1 MPEGKEKNHPIQNI
15 RGVGPKI
22 ADTLSNLG
30 IYQVEDAVFHLPYKY
45 EDRTN
50 LTPIGDAPYET
61 PLLVEGEIV
70 KSTVVFRGK
79 RMLITEIF
87 DGTGRLTM
95 RMFHF
100 ALAQHKNLKEGHR
113 IRCFGT
119 IRHGPKGKEMIH
131 PQYQVFS
138 QDEEIE
144 IEDHLT
150 PIYPSTSN
158 LQQGRLRKLI
168 QGSIVYCQKNNLLKE
183 NWENENEDEDGFKDL
198 LSALIFIHNPPTET
212 SMEILSAG
220 KHPAQRKLIKEEL
233 VAHILCSG
241 MLKRETELR
250 KSPLMQSTSKQE
262 NSLLASLGFELTNAQ
277 TRVWDEI
284 KQDFEKE
291 TPMRRLLQG
300 DVGSGKTVIAA
311 LATLQA
317 SHNGLQTAF
326 MCPTEILAEQHYENM
341 TKWFTGLGIK
351 VDLLLGSTKAKDRK
365 RILSDLQNGKTQV
378 LLGTHAL
385 FQKDVIFNSVGL
397 TIIDEQHRF
406 GVHQRFTL
414 LEKGGDKEKSPHQL
428 IMTATPIPR
437 TLSMTV
443 YGALDTSI
451 IDELPP
457 GRRPVETTSRPN
469 SMRSKV
475 IKRIEEVC
483 LEGQRVYWVCTLIE
497 DSDELEAQAAED
509 LFKEISKEV
518 PKVKTGLVHGR
529 LKKEEKDKVINRFRK
544 GDIQLLVCTTVIEV
558 GVDVPEATL
567 MIIENP
573 ERLGLAQLHQLRGRV
588 GRKADLDSHCLLL
601 FKEPLSDLAKE
612 RISTMETTN
621 DGFVIAEKDLELRG
635 GGDIHGLRQSGLM
648 NLKIANPIRDSDL
661 LESAQQEALLI
672 AKTNEV
678 QAKSLISRW
687 VGARLDYSDS

>member
-1 MPEGKEKNHPIQNI
+1 MPEGNNKKHPIQNI

-22 ADTLSNLG
+22 AESLSNLG
-30 IYQVEDAVFHLPYKY
+30 IYQVEDAVFHLPYRY

-50 LTPIGDAPYET
+50 LTPIGDAPFET
-61 PLLVEGEIV
+61 PLLIEGEIV
-70 KSTVVFRGK
+70 KSTVVFRGR
-79 RMLITEIF
+79 RMLITEIY

-100 ALAQHKNLKEGHR
+100 AFAQHKNLKEGCK

-138 QDEEIE
+138 EGDEIE

-158 LQQGRLRKLI
+158 LQQGRIRKMI
-168 QGSIVYCQKNNLLKE
+168 QESILYCQKNSLLKE
-183 NWENENEDEDGFKDL
+183 NWETEDEGSFKDL
-198 LSALIFIHNPPTET
+198 LSALTFIHNPPAET
-212 SMEILSAG
+212 SLELLSLG
-220 KHPAQRKLIKEEL
+220 QHPAQRKLIKEEL

-250 KSPLMQSTSKQE
+250 KSPLMQLSSTHE
-262 NSLLASLGFELTNAQ
+262 DIFIDSLGFVLTNAQ
-277 TRVWDEI
+277 TRVWNEI
-284 KQDFEKE
+284 KQDFNKE

-317 SHNGLQTAF
+317 SHNDLQTAF
-326 MCPTEILAEQHYENM
+326 MCPTEILAEQHYENL
-341 TKWFTGLGIK
+341 TKWFVVLGIK

-365 RILSDLQNGKTQV
+365 RILSDLQTGKTQV

-385 FQKDVIFNSVGL
+385 FQKDVVFKSVGL

-469 SMRSKV
+469 SMRNKV

-497 DSDELEAQAAED
+497 DSDELEAQAAEE
-509 LFKEISKEV
+509 LFKEISNEI

-529 LKKEEKDKVINRFRK
+529 LKKEEKDRVINRFRQ

-588 GRKADLDSHCLLL
+588 GRKADTDSHCLLL
-601 FKEPLSDLAKE
+601 FREPLADLAKE
-612 RISTMETTN
+612 RISTMESTN

-672 AKTNEV
+672 AKTNEL
-678 QAKSLISRW
+678 QARSLIHRW
-687 VGARLDYSDS
+687 IGARLDYSDS

>member
-30 IYQVEDAVFHLPYKY
+30 IYRVEDAVFHLPYKY

-61 PLLVEGEIV
+61 PLLIEGEIV
-70 KSTVVFRGK
+70 KSTVVFRGR

-100 ALAQHKNLKEGHR
+100 AFAQHKNLKEGHR

-138 QDEEIE
+138 KDEEVE

-183 NWENENEDEDGFKDL
+183 NWETEDEGGFKDL
-198 LSALIFIHNPPTET
+198 LSALTFIHNPPTET
-212 SMEILSAG
+212 SLELLSSG
-220 KHPAQRKLIKEEL
+220 QHPAQRKLIKEEL

-250 KSPLMQSTSKQE
+250 KSPLMKSASRQE
-262 NSLLASLGFELTNAQ
+262 NLLLGSLGFELTNAQ

-317 SHNGLQTAF
+317 SHNSLQTAF

-341 TKWFTGLGIK
+341 TEWFTGLGIK

-385 FQKDVIFNSVGL
+385 FQKDVIFKSVGL

-483 LEGQRVYWVCTLIE
+483 LDGQRVYWVCTLIE
-497 DSDELEAQAAED
+497 DSDELEAQAAEE
-509 LFKEISKEV
+509 LFKEISSEV

-588 GRKADLDSHCLLL
+588 GRKADTDSHCLLL
-601 FKEPLSDLAKE
+601 FREPLSELAKE
-612 RISTMETTN
+612 RISTMENTN

-672 AKTNEV
+672 AKTNEL
-678 QAKSLISRW
+678 QARSLIKRW
-687 VGARLDYSDS
+687 IGARLDYSDS

>member
-61 PLLVEGEIV
+61 PLLIEGEIV
-70 KSTVVFRGK
+70 KSTVVFRGR

-100 ALAQHKNLKEGHR
+100 AFAQHKNLKEGHR

-138 QDEEIE
+138 KDEEVE

-168 QGSIVYCQKNNLLKE
+168 QGSIIYCQKNNLLKE
-183 NWENENEDEDGFKDL
+183 NWETEDEGSFKDL
-198 LSALIFIHNPPTET
+198 LSALTFIHNPPTET
-212 SMEILSAG
+212 SLELLSSG
-220 KHPAQRKLIKEEL
+220 QHPAQRKLIKEEL

-250 KSPLMQSTSKQE
+250 KSPLMQSASRQE
-262 NSLLASLGFELTNAQ
+262 NLLLGSLGFELTNAQ

-317 SHNGLQTAF
+317 SDNSLQTAF

-341 TKWFTGLGIK
+341 TQWFTDLGIK

-365 RILSDLQNGKTQV
+365 RILSDLQSGKTQV

-385 FQKDVIFNSVGL
+385 FQKDVIFKSVGL

-483 LEGQRVYWVCTLIE
+483 LDGQRVYWVCTLIE
-497 DSDELEAQAAED
+497 DSDELEAQAAEE

-588 GRKADLDSHCLLL
+588 GRKADTDSHCLLL
-601 FKEPLSDLAKE
+601 FREPLSELAKE
-612 RISTMETTN
+612 RISTMENTN

-672 AKTNEV
+672 AKTNEL
-678 QAKSLISRW
+678 QARSLINRW
-687 VGARLDYSDS
+687 IGARLDYSDS

>member
-1 MPEGKEKNHPIQNI
+1 MPEGREKNHPIQNI

-183 NWENENEDEDGFKDL
+183 NWENEDEDGFKDL

-212 SMEILSAG
+212 SLEILSAG

-262 NSLLASLGFELTNAQ
+262 DSLLGSLGFELTNAQ

-341 TKWFTGLGIK
+341 TKWVTGLGIK

-365 RILSDLQNGKTQV
+365 RILSDLQSGKTQV

-385 FQKDVIFNSVGL
+385 FQKDVFFNSVGL

-588 GRKADLDSHCLLL
+588 GRKADSDSHCLLL

>member
-70 KSTVVFRGK
+70 KSTVVFRGR

-100 ALAQHKNLKEGHR
+100 AFAQHKNLKEGHR

-138 QDEEIE
+138 KDEEVE

-168 QGSIVYCQKNNLLKE
+168 QGSIIYCQKNNLLKE
-183 NWENENEDEDGFKDL
+183 NWETEDEGGFKDL
-198 LSALIFIHNPPTET
+198 LSALTFIHNPPTET
-212 SMEILSAG
+212 SLELLSSG
-220 KHPAQRKLIKEEL
+220 QHPAQRKLIKEEL

-250 KSPLMQSTSKQE
+250 KSPLMQSASRQE
-262 NSLLASLGFELTNAQ
+262 NLLLGSLGFELTNAQ

-317 SHNGLQTAF
+317 SHNSLQTAF

-341 TKWFTGLGIK
+341 TQWFTDLGIK

-385 FQKDVIFNSVGL
+385 FQKDVIFKSVGL

-483 LEGQRVYWVCTLIE
+483 LDGQRVYWVCTLIE
-497 DSDELEAQAAED
+497 DSDELEAQAAEE

-588 GRKADLDSHCLLL
+588 GRKADTDSHCLLL
-601 FKEPLSDLAKE
+601 FREPLSELAKE
-612 RISTMETTN
+612 RISTMENTN

-672 AKTNEV
+672 AKTNEL
-678 QAKSLISRW
+678 QARSLINRW
-687 VGARLDYSDS
+687 IGARLDYSDS

>member
-1 MPEGKEKNHPIQNI
+1 MEE
-15 RGVGPKI
+15 
-22 ADTLSNLG
+22 LSSG
-30 IYQVEDAVFHLPYKY
+30 Q
-45 EDRTN
+45 
-50 LTPIGDAPYET
+50 
-61 PLLVEGEIV
+61 
-70 KSTVVFRGK
+70 
-79 RMLITEIF
+79 
-87 DGTGRLTM
+87 
-95 RMFHF
+95 
-100 ALAQHKNLKEGHR
+100 
-113 IRCFGT
+113 
-119 IRHGPKGKEMIH
+119 
-131 PQYQVFS
+131 
-138 QDEEIE
+138 
-144 IEDHLT
+144 
-150 PIYPSTSN
+150 
-158 LQQGRLRKLI
+158 
-168 QGSIVYCQKNNLLKE
+168 
-183 NWENENEDEDGFKDL
+183 
-198 LSALIFIHNPPTET
+198 
-212 SMEILSAG
+212 
-220 KHPAQRKLIKEEL
+220 HPAQRKLIKEEL

-250 KSPLMQSTSKQE
+250 KSPLMQSASKQE
-262 NSLLASLGFELTNAQ
+262 KLLLGSLGFELTNAQ
-277 TRVWDEI
+277 TRVWGEI
-284 KQDFEKE
+284 KKDFEKE

-317 SHNGLQTAF
+317 SHNSLQTAF

-341 TKWFTGLGIK
+341 TEWFTGLGIK

-365 RILSDLQNGKTQV
+365 RILSDLQSGKTQV

-497 DSDELEAQAAED
+497 DSDELEAQAAEE
-509 LFKEISKEV
+509 LFKEISSEV

-588 GRKADLDSHCLLL
+588 GRKTDTDSHCLLL
-601 FKEPLSDLAKE
+601 FREPLSELAKE
-612 RISTMETTN
+612 RISTMENTN

-672 AKTNEV
+672 AKTNELH
-678 QAKSLISRW
+678 ARSLINRW
-687 VGARLDYSDS
+687 IGARLDYSDS

>member
-70 KSTVVFRGK
+70 KSTVVFRGR

-100 ALAQHKNLKEGHR
+100 AFAQHKNLKEGHR

-138 QDEEIE
+138 KDEEVE

-168 QGSIVYCQKNNLLKE
+168 QGSIIYCQKNNLLKE
-183 NWENENEDEDGFKDL
+183 NWETEDEGGFKDL
-198 LSALIFIHNPPTET
+198 LSALTFIHNPPTET
-212 SMEILSAG
+212 SLELLSSG
-220 KHPAQRKLIKEEL
+220 QHPAQRKLIKEEL

-250 KSPLMQSTSKQE
+250 KSPLMQSASRQE
-262 NSLLASLGFELTNAQ
+262 NLLLGSLGFELTNAQ

-317 SHNGLQTAF
+317 SHNSLQTAF

-341 TKWFTGLGIK
+341 TEWFTDLGIK

-365 RILSDLQNGKTQV
+365 RILSDLQSGKTQV

-385 FQKDVIFNSVGL
+385 FQKDVIFKSVGL

-483 LEGQRVYWVCTLIE
+483 LDGKRVYWVCTLIE
-497 DSDELEAQAAED
+497 DSDELEAQAAEE

-588 GRKADLDSHCLLL
+588 GRKADTDSHCLLL
-601 FKEPLSDLAKE
+601 FREPLSELAKE
-612 RISTMETTN
+612 RISTMENTN

-672 AKTNEV
+672 AKTNEL
-678 QAKSLISRW
+678 QARSLINRW
-687 VGARLDYSDS
+687 IGARLDYSDS

>member
-1 MPEGKEKNHPIQNI
+1 MPEGDNKKHPIQNI

-22 ADTLSNLG
+22 AESLSNLG
-30 IYQVEDAVFHLPYKY
+30 IYQVEDAVFHLPYRY

-50 LTPIGDAPYET
+50 LTPIGDAPFET
-61 PLLVEGEIV
+61 PLLIEGEIV
-70 KSTVVFRGK
+70 KSTVVFRGR
-79 RMLITEIF
+79 RMLITEIY

-100 ALAQHKNLKEGHR
+100 AFAQHKNLKEGYK

-138 QDEEIE
+138 KDEEIE

-158 LQQGRLRKLI
+158 LQQGRIRKMI
-168 QGSIVYCQKNNLLKE
+168 QESILYCQKNDLLKE
-183 NWENENEDEDGFKDL
+183 YWEKDNGDNFEDL
-198 LSALIFIHNPPTET
+198 LSALTFIHNPPTET
-212 SMEILSAG
+212 NLELLSSCQ
-220 KHPAQRKLIKEEL
+220 HPAQRKLIKEEL

-250 KSPLMQSTSKQE
+250 KSPLMNSTSTQE
-262 NSLLASLGFELTNAQ
+262 DIFLDLLGFKLTNAQ
-277 TRVWDEI
+277 LRVWDEI
-284 KQDFEKE
+284 KQDFKKE
-291 TPMRRLLQG
+291 IPMRRLLQG

-317 SHNGLQTAF
+317 SQNKLQTAF

-341 TKWFTGLGIK
+341 TKWFLDLGIK

-365 RILSDLQNGKTQV
+365 RILSDLKSGKTQV

-385 FQKDVIFNSVGL
+385 FQKDVVFKSVGL
-397 TIIDEQHRF
+397 SIIDEQHRF

-414 LEKGGDKEKSPHQL
+414 LEKGGNKELSPHQL

-457 GRRPVETTSRPN
+457 GRRPVETSSRPN
-469 SMRSKV
+469 SMRNKV

-483 LEGQRVYWVCTLIE
+483 QDGQRVYWVCTLIE
-497 DSDELEAQAAED
+497 DSDELEAQAAEE
-509 LFKEISKEV
+509 LFKEISSEI
-518 PKVKTGLVHGR
+518 PNIKVGLVHGR
-529 LKKEEKDKVINRFRK
+529 LKKEEKDRVINKFRQGK
-544 GDIQLLVCTTVIEV
+544 VQLLVCTTVIEV

-588 GRKADLDSHCLLL
+588 GRKADTDSHCLLL
-601 FKEPLSDLAKE
+601 FKEPLAELAKE
-612 RISTMETTN
+612 RINTMENTN
-621 DGFVIAEKDLELRG
+621 DGFIIAEKDLELRG

-672 AKTNEV
+672 AKTNEQ
-678 QAKSLISRW
+678 QARSLISRW
-687 VGARLDYSDS
+687 IGTRLDYSDS

>member
-1 MPEGKEKNHPIQNI
+1 MPEGKEKKHPIQNI
-15 RGVGPKI
+15 KGVGPKI

-30 IYQVEDAVFHLPYKY
+30 IYQVQDAVFHLPYKY

-70 KSTVVFRGK
+70 KSTVVFRGR

-138 QDEEIE
+138 KDEKVE

-150 PIYPSTSN
+150 PIYPSTLN

-183 NWENENEDEDGFKDL
+183 NWETEEEGGFKDL
-198 LSALIFIHNPPTET
+198 LSALTFIHNPPTET
-212 SMEILSAG
+212 SLELLSSG
-220 KHPAQRKLIKEEL
+220 QHPAQRKLIKEEL

-250 KSPLMQSTSKQE
+250 KSPLMQSASKQE
-262 NSLLASLGFELTNAQ
+262 KLLLGSLGFELTNAQ
-277 TRVWDEI
+277 TRVWGEI
-284 KQDFEKE
+284 KKDFEKE

-317 SHNGLQTAF
+317 SHNSLQTAF

-341 TKWFTGLGIK
+341 TEWFSGLGIK

-365 RILSDLQNGKTQV
+365 RILSDLQSGKTQV

-385 FQKDVIFNSVGL
+385 FQKDVIFKSVGL

-428 IMTATPIPR
+428 FMTATPIPR

-483 LEGQRVYWVCTLIE
+483 LDGQRVYWVCTLIE
-497 DSDELEAQAAED
+497 DSDELEAQAAEE

-588 GRKADLDSHCLLL
+588 GRKADTDSHCLLL
-601 FKEPLSDLAKE
+601 FREPLSELAKE
-612 RISTMETTN
+612 RISTMENTN

-672 AKTNEV
+672 AKTNEL
-678 QAKSLISRW
+678 QARSLIKRW
-687 VGARLDYSDS
+687 IGARLDYSDS

>member
-1 MPEGKEKNHPIQNI
+1 MPEGNNKKHPIQNI

-22 ADTLSNLG
+22 AESLSNLG
-30 IYQVEDAVFHLPYKY
+30 IYQVEDAVFHLPYRY

-50 LTPIGDAPYET
+50 LTPIGDAPFET
-61 PLLVEGEIV
+61 PLLIEGEIV
-70 KSTVVFRGK
+70 KSTVVFRGR
-79 RMLITEIF
+79 RMLITEIY

-100 ALAQHKNLKEGHR
+100 AFAQHKNLKEGYK
-113 IRCFGT
+113 IRCFGS

-138 QDEEIE
+138 KGDEIE

-158 LQQGRLRKLI
+158 LQQGRIRKMI
-168 QGSIVYCQKNNLLKE
+168 QESILYCQKNDLLKE
-183 NWENENEDEDGFKDL
+183 YWEKDNGDNFEDL
-198 LSALIFIHNPPTET
+198 LSALTFIHNPPTET
-212 SMEILSAG
+212 NLELLSSCQ
-220 KHPAQRKLIKEEL
+220 HPAQRKLIKEEL

-250 KSPLMQSTSKQE
+250 KSPLMNSTSTQE
-262 NSLLASLGFELTNAQ
+262 DIFLDLLGFKLTNAQ
-277 TRVWDEI
+277 LRVWDEI
-284 KQDFEKE
+284 KQDFKKE
-291 TPMRRLLQG
+291 IPMRRLLQG

-317 SHNGLQTAF
+317 SQNKLQTAF

-341 TKWFTGLGIK
+341 TKWFLDLGIK

-365 RILSDLQNGKTQV
+365 RILSDLKSGKTQV

-385 FQKDVIFNSVGL
+385 FQKDVVFQSVGL
-397 TIIDEQHRF
+397 SIIDEQHRF

-414 LEKGGDKEKSPHQL
+414 LEKGGNKELSPHQL

-457 GRRPVETTSRPN
+457 GRRPVETSSRPN
-469 SMRSKV
+469 SMRNKV

-483 LEGQRVYWVCTLIE
+483 QDGQRVYWVCTLIE
-497 DSDELEAQAAED
+497 DSDELEAQAAEE
-509 LFKEISKEV
+509 LFKEISSEI
-518 PKVKTGLVHGR
+518 PNIKVGLVHGR
-529 LKKEEKDKVINRFRK
+529 LKKEEKDRVINKFRQGK
-544 GDIQLLVCTTVIEV
+544 VQLLVCTTVIEV

-588 GRKADLDSHCLLL
+588 GRKADTDSHCLLL
-601 FKEPLSDLAKE
+601 FKEPLAELAKE
-612 RISTMETTN
+612 RINTMENTN
-621 DGFVIAEKDLELRG
+621 DGFIIAEKDLELRG

-672 AKTNEV
+672 AKTNEQ
-678 QAKSLISRW
+678 QARSLISRW
-687 VGARLDYSDS
+687 IGTRLDYSDS

>member
-1 MPEGKEKNHPIQNI
+1 MPEGREKNHPIQNI

-183 NWENENEDEDGFKDL
+183 NWENEDEDGFKDL

-212 SMEILSAG
+212 SLEILSAG

-262 NSLLASLGFELTNAQ
+262 DSLLGSLGFELTNAQ

-317 SHNGLQTAF
+317 SHNSLQTAF

-341 TKWFTGLGIK
+341 TKWFTGLNIK

-365 RILSDLQNGKTQV
+365 RILSDLQSGKTQV

-385 FQKDVIFNSVGL
+385 FQKDVFFNSVGL

-588 GRKADLDSHCLLL
+588 GRKADSDSHCLLL

>member
-30 IYQVEDAVFHLPYKY
+30 IYRVEDAVFHLPYKY

-61 PLLVEGEIV
+61 PLLIEGEIV
-70 KSTVVFRGK
+70 KSTVVFRGR

-100 ALAQHKNLKEGHR
+100 AFAQHKNLKEGHR

-138 QDEEIE
+138 KDEEVE

-183 NWENENEDEDGFKDL
+183 NWETEDEGGFKDL
-198 LSALIFIHNPPTET
+198 LSALTFIHNPPTET
-212 SMEILSAG
+212 SLELLSSG
-220 KHPAQRKLIKEEL
+220 QHPAQRKLIKEEL

-250 KSPLMQSTSKQE
+250 KSPLMKSASRQE
-262 NSLLASLGFELTNAQ
+262 NLLLGSLGFELTNAQ

-317 SHNGLQTAF
+317 SDNSLQTAF

-341 TKWFTGLGIK
+341 TQWFTDLGIK

-365 RILSDLQNGKTQV
+365 RILSDLQSGKTQV

-385 FQKDVIFNSVGL
+385 FQKDVIFKSVGL

-483 LEGQRVYWVCTLIE
+483 LDGQRVYWVCTLIE
-497 DSDELEAQAAED
+497 DSDELEAQAAEE

-529 LKKEEKDKVINRFRK
+529 LKKEDKDKVINRFRK

-588 GRKADLDSHCLLL
+588 GRKADTDSHCLLL
-601 FKEPLSDLAKE
+601 FREPLSELAKE
-612 RISTMETTN
+612 RISTMENTN

-672 AKTNEV
+672 AKTNEL
-678 QAKSLISRW
+678 QARSLINRW
-687 VGARLDYSDS
+687 IGARLDYSDS

>member
-1 MPEGKEKNHPIQNI
+1 MPEGNNKKHPIQNI

-22 ADTLSNLG
+22 AESLSNLG
-30 IYQVEDAVFHLPYKY
+30 IYQVEDAVFHLPYRY

-61 PLLVEGEIV
+61 PLLIEGEIV
-70 KSTVVFRGK
+70 KSTVVFRGR
-79 RMLITEIF
+79 RMLITEIY

-100 ALAQHKNLKEGHR
+100 ALAQHKNLKEGSK

-138 QDEEIE
+138 EGDEIE

-158 LQQGRLRKLI
+158 LQQGRIRKMI
-168 QGSIVYCQKNNLLKE
+168 QESILYCQKNSLLKE
-183 NWENENEDEDGFKDL
+183 NWETEDEGSFKDL
-198 LSALIFIHNPPTET
+198 LSALTFIHNPPTET
-212 SMEILSAG
+212 SLELLSLG
-220 KHPAQRKLIKEEL
+220 QHPAQRKLIKEEL

-250 KSPLMQSTSKQE
+250 KSPLMQLASTHE
-262 NSLLASLGFELTNAQ
+262 DIFIDSLGFVLTNAQ
-277 TRVWDEI
+277 TRVWNEI
-284 KQDFEKE
+284 KQDFNKE

-317 SHNGLQTAF
+317 SHNDLQTAF
-326 MCPTEILAEQHYENM
+326 MCPTEILAEQHYENL
-341 TKWFTGLGIK
+341 TKWFVVLGIK

-365 RILSDLQNGKTQV
+365 RILSDLQTGKTQV

-385 FQKDVIFNSVGL
+385 FQKDVVFKSVCL

-406 GVHQRFTL
+406 GGHQRFTL

-469 SMRSKV
+469 SMRNKV

-497 DSDELEAQAAED
+497 DSDELEAQAAEE
-509 LFKEISKEV
+509 LFKEISNEI

-529 LKKEEKDKVINRFRK
+529 LKKEEKDRVINRFRQ

-588 GRKADLDSHCLLL
+588 GRKADTDSHCLLL
-601 FKEPLSDLAKE
+601 FREPLADLAKE
-612 RISTMETTN
+612 RISTMESTN

-672 AKTNEV
+672 AKTNEL
-678 QAKSLISRW
+678 QARSLIHRW
-687 VGARLDYSDS
+687 IGARLDYSDS

>member
-1 MPEGKEKNHPIQNI
+1 MPEGKEKKHPIQNI

-61 PLLVEGEIV
+61 PLLIEGEIV
-70 KSTVVFRGK
+70 KSTVVFRGR

-100 ALAQHKNLKEGHR
+100 ALAQHKNLKEGHK

-138 QDEEIE
+138 EDEKVE

-150 PIYPSTSN
+150 PIYPSTLN

-183 NWENENEDEDGFKDL
+183 NWETEEKGGFKDL
-198 LSALIFIHNPPTET
+198 LSALTFIHNPPTET
-212 SMEILSAG
+212 NLEVLSSG
-220 KHPAQRKLIKEEL
+220 QHPAQRKLIKEEL

-250 KSPLMQSTSKQE
+250 KSPLMQSASKQE
-262 NSLLASLGFELTNAQ
+262 KLLLGSLGFELTNAQ
-277 TRVWDEI
+277 TRVWGEI
-284 KQDFEKE
+284 KKDFEKE

-317 SHNGLQTAF
+317 SHNSLQTAF

-341 TKWFTGLGIK
+341 TEWFTGLGIK

-365 RILSDLQNGKTQV
+365 RILSDLQSGKTQV

-497 DSDELEAQAAED
+497 DSDELEAQAAEE
-509 LFKEISKEV
+509 LFKEISSEV

-588 GRKADLDSHCLLL
+588 GRKTDTDSHCLLL
-601 FKEPLSDLAKE
+601 FREPLSELAKE
-612 RISTMETTN
+612 RISTMENTN

-672 AKTNEV
+672 AKTNELH
-678 QAKSLISRW
+678 ARSLINRW
-687 VGARLDYSDS
+687 IGARLDYSDS

>member
-1 MPEGKEKNHPIQNI
+1 
-15 RGVGPKI
+15 
-22 ADTLSNLG
+22 
-30 IYQVEDAVFHLPYKY
+30 
-45 EDRTN
+45 
-50 LTPIGDAPYET
+50 
-61 PLLVEGEIV
+61 
-70 KSTVVFRGK
+70 
-79 RMLITEIF
+79 MLITEIY

-100 ALAQHKNLKEGHR
+100 AFAQHKNLKEGYK
-113 IRCFGT
+113 IRCFGS

-138 QDEEIE
+138 KGDEIE

-158 LQQGRLRKLI
+158 LQQGRIRKMI
-168 QGSIVYCQKNNLLKE
+168 QESILYCQKNDLLKE
-183 NWENENEDEDGFKDL
+183 YWEKDNGDNFEDL
-198 LSALIFIHNPPTET
+198 LSALTFIHNPPTET
-212 SMEILSAG
+212 NLELLSSCQ
-220 KHPAQRKLIKEEL
+220 HPAQRKLIKEEL

-250 KSPLMQSTSKQE
+250 KSPLMNSTSTQE
-262 NSLLASLGFELTNAQ
+262 DIFLDLLGFKLTNAQ
-277 TRVWDEI
+277 LRVWDEI
-284 KQDFEKE
+284 KQDFKKE
-291 TPMRRLLQG
+291 IPMRRLLQG

-317 SHNGLQTAF
+317 SQNKLQTAF

-341 TKWFTGLGIK
+341 TKWFLDLGIK

-365 RILSDLQNGKTQV
+365 RILSDLKSGKTQV

-385 FQKDVIFNSVGL
+385 FQKDVVFKSVGL
-397 TIIDEQHRF
+397 SIIDEQHRF

-414 LEKGGDKEKSPHQL
+414 LEKGGNKELSPHQL

-457 GRRPVETTSRPN
+457 GRRPVETSSRPN
-469 SMRSKV
+469 SMRNKV

-483 LEGQRVYWVCTLIE
+483 QDGQRVYWVCTLIE
-497 DSDELEAQAAED
+497 DSDELEAQAAEE
-509 LFKEISKEV
+509 LFKEISSEI
-518 PKVKTGLVHGR
+518 PNIKVGLVHGR
-529 LKKEEKDKVINRFRK
+529 LKKEEKDRVINKFRQGK
-544 GDIQLLVCTTVIEV
+544 VQLLVCTTVIEV

-588 GRKADLDSHCLLL
+588 GRKADTDSHCLLL
-601 FKEPLSDLAKE
+601 FKEPLADLAKE
-612 RISTMETTN
+612 RINTMENTN
-621 DGFVIAEKDLELRG
+621 DGFIIAEKDLELRG

-672 AKTNEV
+672 AKTNEQ
-678 QAKSLISRW
+678 QARSLISRW
-687 VGARLDYSDS
+687 IGTRLDYSDS

>member
-61 PLLVEGEIV
+61 PLLIEGEIV
-70 KSTVVFRGK
+70 KSTVVFRGR

-100 ALAQHKNLKEGHR
+100 AFAQHKNLKEGHR

-138 QDEEIE
+138 KDEEVE

-183 NWENENEDEDGFKDL
+183 NWETEDEGGFKDL
-198 LSALIFIHNPPTET
+198 LSALTFIHNPPTET
-212 SMEILSAG
+212 SLELLSSG
-220 KHPAQRKLIKEEL
+220 QHPAQRKLIKEEL

-250 KSPLMQSTSKQE
+250 KSPLMQSASRQE
-262 NSLLASLGFELTNAQ
+262 NLLLGSLGFELTNAQ

-317 SHNGLQTAF
+317 SHNSLQTAF

-341 TKWFTGLGIK
+341 TQWFTGLGIK

-385 FQKDVIFNSVGL
+385 FQKDVIFKSVGL

-483 LEGQRVYWVCTLIE
+483 LDGQRVYWVCTLIE
-497 DSDELEAQAAED
+497 DSDELEAQAAEE

-529 LKKEEKDKVINRFRK
+529 LKKEDKDKVINRFRK

-588 GRKADLDSHCLLL
+588 GRKADTDSHCLLL
-601 FKEPLSDLAKE
+601 FREPLSELAKE
-612 RISTMETTN
+612 RISTMENTN

-672 AKTNEV
+672 AKTNEL
-678 QAKSLISRW
+678 QARSLIKRW
-687 VGARLDYSDS
+687 IGARLDYSDS

>member
-50 LTPIGDAPYET
+50 LTPIGDAQYET
-61 PLLVEGEIV
+61 PLLIEGEIV
-70 KSTVVFRGK
+70 KSTVVFRGR

-100 ALAQHKNLKEGHR
+100 AFAQHKNLKEGHR

-138 QDEEIE
+138 KDEEVE

-168 QGSIVYCQKNNLLKE
+168 QGSIIYCQKNNLLKE
-183 NWENENEDEDGFKDL
+183 NWETEDEGGFKDL
-198 LSALIFIHNPPTET
+198 LSALTFIHNPPTET
-212 SMEILSAG
+212 SLELLSSG
-220 KHPAQRKLIKEEL
+220 QHPAQRKLIKEEL

-250 KSPLMQSTSKQE
+250 KSPLMQSASRQE
-262 NSLLASLGFELTNAQ
+262 NLLLGSLGFELTNAQ

-317 SHNGLQTAF
+317 SHNSLQTAF

-341 TKWFTGLGIK
+341 TGWFSGLGIK

-497 DSDELEAQAAED
+497 DSDELEAQAAEE
-509 LFKEISKEV
+509 LFKEISSEV

-588 GRKADLDSHCLLL
+588 GRKADTDSHCLLL
-601 FKEPLSDLAKE
+601 FREPLSELAKE
-612 RISTMETTN
+612 RISTMENTN

-672 AKTNEV
+672 AKTNEL
-678 QAKSLISRW
+678 QARSLIKRW
-687 VGARLDYSDS
+687 IGARLDYSDS

>member
-1 MPEGKEKNHPIQNI
+1 
-15 RGVGPKI
+15 
-22 ADTLSNLG
+22 
-30 IYQVEDAVFHLPYKY
+30 
-45 EDRTN
+45 
-50 LTPIGDAPYET
+50 
-61 PLLVEGEIV
+61 
-70 KSTVVFRGK
+70 
-79 RMLITEIF
+79 MLITEIY

-100 ALAQHKNLKEGHR
+100 AFAQHKNLKEGCK

-138 QDEEIE
+138 EGDEIE

-158 LQQGRLRKLI
+158 LQQGRIRKMI
-168 QGSIVYCQKNNLLKE
+168 QESILYCQKNSLLKE
-183 NWENENEDEDGFKDL
+183 NWETEDEGSFKDL
-198 LSALIFIHNPPTET
+198 LSALTFIHNPPTET
-212 SMEILSAG
+212 SLELLSLG
-220 KHPAQRKLIKEEL
+220 QHPAQRKLIKEEL

-250 KSPLMQSTSKQE
+250 KSPLMQLASTHE
-262 NSLLASLGFELTNAQ
+262 DIFIDSLGFVLTNAQ
-277 TRVWDEI
+277 TRVWNEI
-284 KQDFEKE
+284 KQDFNKE

-317 SHNGLQTAF
+317 SHNDLQTAF
-326 MCPTEILAEQHYENM
+326 MCPTEILAEQHYENL
-341 TKWFTGLGIK
+341 TKWFVVLGIK

-365 RILSDLQNGKTQV
+365 RILEDLQTGKTQV
-378 LLGTHAL
+378 LIGTHAL
-385 FQKDVIFNSVGL
+385 FQKDVVFKSVGL

-414 LEKGGDKEKSPHQL
+414 LEKGGDEEKSPHQL

-457 GRRPVETTSRPN
+457 GRRPVETSSRPN
-469 SMRSKV
+469 SMRNKV

-483 LEGQRVYWVCTLIE
+483 QDGQRVYWVCTLIE
-497 DSDELEAQAAED
+497 DSDELEAQAAEE
-509 LFKEISKEV
+509 LFKEISSEI
-518 PKVKTGLVHGR
+518 PNIKVGLVHGR
-529 LKKEEKDKVINRFRK
+529 LKKEEKDRVINKFRQGK
-544 GDIQLLVCTTVIEV
+544 VQLLVCTTVIEV

-588 GRKADLDSHCLLL
+588 GRKADTDSHCLLL
-601 FKEPLSDLAKE
+601 YKEPLADLAKE
-612 RISTMETTN
+612 RINTMENTN
-621 DGFVIAEKDLELRG
+621 DGFIIAEKDLELRG

-672 AKTNEV
+672 AKTNEQ
-678 QAKSLISRW
+678 QARSLISRW
-687 VGARLDYSDS
+687 IGTRLDYSDS

>member
-1 MPEGKEKNHPIQNI
+1 MPEGKEKKHPIQNI
-15 RGVGPKI
+15 KGVGPKI

-30 IYQVEDAVFHLPYKY
+30 IYQVQDAVFHLPYKY

-70 KSTVVFRGK
+70 KSTVVFRGR

-138 QDEEIE
+138 KDEKVE

-150 PIYPSTSN
+150 PIYPSTLN

-183 NWENENEDEDGFKDL
+183 NWETEEEGGFKDL
-198 LSALIFIHNPPTET
+198 LSALTFIHNPPTET
-212 SMEILSAG
+212 SLELLSSG
-220 KHPAQRKLIKEEL
+220 QHPAQRKLIKEEL

-250 KSPLMQSTSKQE
+250 KSPLMQSASKQE
-262 NSLLASLGFELTNAQ
+262 KLLLGSLGFELTNAQ
-277 TRVWDEI
+277 TRVWGEI
-284 KQDFEKE
+284 KKDFEKE

-317 SHNGLQTAF
+317 SHNSLQTAF

-341 TKWFTGLGIK
+341 TGWFSGLGIK

-365 RILSDLQNGKTQV
+365 RILSDLQSGKTQV

-497 DSDELEAQAAED
+497 DSDELEAQAAEE
-509 LFKEISKEV
+509 LFKEISSEV

-588 GRKADLDSHCLLL
+588 GRKADTDSHCLLL
-601 FKEPLSDLAKE
+601 FREPLSELAKE
-612 RISTMETTN
+612 RISTMENTN

-672 AKTNEV
+672 AKTNEL
-678 QAKSLISRW
+678 QARSLIKRW
-687 VGARLDYSDS
+687 IGARLDYSDS

>member
-61 PLLVEGEIV
+61 PLLIEGEIV
-70 KSTVVFRGK
+70 KSTVVFRGR

-100 ALAQHKNLKEGHR
+100 AFAQHKNLKEGHR

-138 QDEEIE
+138 KDEEVE

-183 NWENENEDEDGFKDL
+183 NWETEDEGGFKDL
-198 LSALIFIHNPPTET
+198 LSALTFIHNPPTET
-212 SMEILSAG
+212 SLELLSSG
-220 KHPAQRKLIKEEL
+220 QHPAQRKLIKEEL

-250 KSPLMQSTSKQE
+250 KSPLMKSASRQE
-262 NSLLASLGFELTNAQ
+262 NLLLGSLGFELTNAQ

-317 SHNGLQTAF
+317 SHNSLQTAF

-341 TKWFTGLGIK
+341 TQWFTGLGIK

-385 FQKDVIFNSVGL
+385 FQKDVIFKSVGL

-483 LEGQRVYWVCTLIE
+483 LDGQRVYWVCTLIE
-497 DSDELEAQAAED
+497 DSDELEAQAAEE

-529 LKKEEKDKVINRFRK
+529 LKKEDKDKVINRFRK

-588 GRKADLDSHCLLL
+588 GRKADTDSHCLLL
-601 FKEPLSDLAKE
+601 FREPLSELAKE
-612 RISTMETTN
+612 RISTMENTN

-672 AKTNEV
+672 AKTNEL
-678 QAKSLISRW
+678 QARSLIKRW
-687 VGARLDYSDS
+687 IGARLDYSDS

>member
-70 KSTVVFRGK
+70 KSTVVFRGR

-100 ALAQHKNLKEGHR
+100 AFAQHKNLKEGHR

-138 QDEEIE
+138 KDEEVE

-168 QGSIVYCQKNNLLKE
+168 QGSIIYCQKNNLLKE
-183 NWENENEDEDGFKDL
+183 SWETEDEGGFKDL
-198 LSALIFIHNPPTET
+198 LSALTFIHNPPTET
-212 SMEILSAG
+212 SLELLSSG
-220 KHPAQRKLIKEEL
+220 QHPAQRKLIKEEL

-250 KSPLMQSTSKQE
+250 KSPLMQSASRQE
-262 NSLLASLGFELTNAQ
+262 NLLLGSLGFELTNAQ

-317 SHNGLQTAF
+317 SDNSLQTAF

-341 TKWFTGLGIK
+341 TQWFTDLGIK

-365 RILSDLQNGKTQV
+365 RILSDLQSGKTQV

-385 FQKDVIFNSVGL
+385 FQKDVIFKSVGL

-483 LEGQRVYWVCTLIE
+483 LDGQRVYWVCTLIE
-497 DSDELEAQAAED
+497 DSDELEAQAAEE
-509 LFKEISKEV
+509 LFKEISNEV

-588 GRKADLDSHCLLL
+588 GRKADTDSHCLLL
-601 FKEPLSDLAKE
+601 FREPLSELAKE
-612 RISTMETTN
+612 RISTMENTN

-672 AKTNEV
+672 AKTNEL
-678 QAKSLISRW
+678 QARSLINRW
-687 VGARLDYSDS
+687 IGARLDYSDS

>member
-1 MPEGKEKNHPIQNI
+1 
-15 RGVGPKI
+15 
-22 ADTLSNLG
+22 
-30 IYQVEDAVFHLPYKY
+30 
-45 EDRTN
+45 
-50 LTPIGDAPYET
+50 
-61 PLLVEGEIV
+61 
-70 KSTVVFRGK
+70 
-79 RMLITEIF
+79 
-87 DGTGRLTM
+87 M

-100 ALAQHKNLKEGHR
+100 ALAQHKTLKEGYK

-138 QDEEIE
+138 EDEEVE
-144 IEDHLT
+144 IEENLT

-168 QGSIVYCQKNNLLKE
+168 QEAITYCQKNALLKE
-183 NWENENEDEDGFKDL
+183 NWENDESRFKDL
-198 LSALIFIHNPPTET
+198 LSAITFIHNPPTET
-212 SMEILSAG
+212 SLELLSSG
-220 KHPAQRKLIKEEL
+220 LHPAQRKLIKEEL

-250 KSPLMQSTSKQE
+250 ESPLMNPSSKE
-262 NSLLASLGFELTNAQ
+262 GLFLDSLGFKLTNAQ
-277 TRVWDEI
+277 IRVWNEI
-284 KQDFEKE
+284 KQDFKKR

-311 LATLQA
+311 LATMQA
-317 SHNGLQTAF
+317 SDNGLQTAF

-341 TKWFTGLGIK
+341 SKWFSDLGIK

-365 RILSDLQNGKTQV
+365 EILSDLKTGKIQV
-378 LLGTHAL
+378 LIGTHAL
-385 FQKDVIFNSVGL
+385 FQKEVIFNSVGL

-443 YGALDTSI
+443 YGALDTSV

-457 GRRPVETTSRPN
+457 GRRPVKTASRPN

-475 IKRIEEVC
+475 IKRVEEVC

-497 DSDELEAQAAED
+497 DSDELEAQAAEE
-509 LFKEISKEV
+509 LYTEISNDI
-518 PKVKTGLVHGR
+518 PKVRTGLVHGR
-529 LKKEEKDKVINRFRK
+529 LKKEEKDKVINKFRR

-588 GRKADLDSHCLLL
+588 GRKADTNSHCLLL
-601 FKEPLSDLAKE
+601 FKDPLSDLAKE
-612 RISTMETTN
+612 RISTMEKTN
-621 DGFVIAEKDLELRG
+621 DGFLIAEKDLELRG

-661 LESAQQEALLI
+661 LDSAQQDALHI
-672 AKTNEV
+672 AKTNEDRA
-678 QAKSLISRW
+678 QLLIDRW
-687 VGARLDYSDS
+687 IGSKFDYSDS

>member
-70 KSTVVFRGK
+70 KSTVVFRGR

-100 ALAQHKNLKEGHR
+100 AFAQHKNLKEGHR

-138 QDEEIE
+138 KDEEVE

-168 QGSIVYCQKNNLLKE
+168 QGSIIYCQKNNLLKE
-183 NWENENEDEDGFKDL
+183 NWETEDEGGFKDL
-198 LSALIFIHNPPTET
+198 LSALTFIHNPPTET
-212 SMEILSAG
+212 SLELLSSG
-220 KHPAQRKLIKEEL
+220 QHPAQRKLIKEEL

-250 KSPLMQSTSKQE
+250 KSPLMQSASRQE
-262 NSLLASLGFELTNAQ
+262 NLLLGSLGFELTNAQ

-300 DVGSGKTVIAA
+300 DVGSGKTVVAA

-317 SHNGLQTAF
+317 SDNSLQTAF

-341 TKWFTGLGIK
+341 TQWFTDLGIK

-365 RILSDLQNGKTQV
+365 RILSDLQSGKTQV

-385 FQKDVIFNSVGL
+385 FQKDVIFKSVGL

-483 LEGQRVYWVCTLIE
+483 LDGQRVYWVCTLIE
-497 DSDELEAQAAED
+497 DSDELEAQAAEE

-588 GRKADLDSHCLLL
+588 GRKADTDSHCLLL
-601 FKEPLSDLAKE
+601 FREPLSELAKE
-612 RISTMETTN
+612 RISTMENTN

-672 AKTNEV
+672 AKTNEL
-678 QAKSLISRW
+678 QARSLINRW
-687 VGARLDYSDS
+687 IGARLDYSDS

>member
-1 MPEGKEKNHPIQNI
+1 MPEGNNKKHPIQNI

-22 ADTLSNLG
+22 AESLSNLG
-30 IYQVEDAVFHLPYKY
+30 IYQVEDAVFHLPYRY

-61 PLLVEGEIV
+61 PLLIEGEIV
-70 KSTVVFRGK
+70 KSTVVFRGR
-79 RMLITEIF
+79 RMLITEIY

-100 ALAQHKNLKEGHR
+100 AFAQHKNLKEGSK

-138 QDEEIE
+138 EGDEIE

-158 LQQGRLRKLI
+158 LQQGRIRKMI
-168 QGSIVYCQKNNLLKE
+168 QESILYCQKNSLLKE
-183 NWENENEDEDGFKDL
+183 NWETEDEGSFKDL
-198 LSALIFIHNPPTET
+198 LSALTFIHNPPTET
-212 SMEILSAG
+212 SLELLSLG
-220 KHPAQRKLIKEEL
+220 QHPAQRKLIKEEL

-250 KSPLMQSTSKQE
+250 KSPLMQLASTHE
-262 NSLLASLGFELTNAQ
+262 DIFIDSLGFVLTNAQ
-277 TRVWDEI
+277 TRVWNEI
-284 KQDFEKE
+284 KQDFNKE

-317 SHNGLQTAF
+317 SHNDLQTAF
-326 MCPTEILAEQHYENM
+326 MCPTEILAEQHYENL
-341 TKWFTGLGIK
+341 TKWFVVLGIK

-365 RILSDLQNGKTQV
+365 RILEDLQTGKTQV
-378 LLGTHAL
+378 LIGTHAL
-385 FQKDVIFNSVGL
+385 FQKDVVFKSVGL

-414 LEKGGDKEKSPHQL
+414 LEKGGDEEKSPHQL

-443 YGALDTSI
+443 YGALDTSL

-469 SMRSKV
+469 SMRNKV

-497 DSDELEAQAAED
+497 DSDELEAQAAEE
-509 LFKEISKEV
+509 LFKEISNEI

-529 LKKEEKDKVINRFRK
+529 LKKEEKDRVINRFRQ

-588 GRKADLDSHCLLL
+588 GRKADTDSHCLLL
-601 FKEPLSDLAKE
+601 FREPLADLAKE
-612 RISTMETTN
+612 RISTMESTN

-672 AKTNEV
+672 AKTNEL
-678 QAKSLISRW
+678 QARSLIHRW
-687 VGARLDYSDS
+687 IGARLDYSDS

>member
-70 KSTVVFRGK
+70 KSTVVFRGR

-138 QDEEIE
+138 KDEKVE

-150 PIYPSTSN
+150 PIYPSTLN

-183 NWENENEDEDGFKDL
+183 NWETEEEGGFKDL
-198 LSALIFIHNPPTET
+198 LSALTFIHNPPTET
-212 SMEILSAG
+212 SLELLSSG
-220 KHPAQRKLIKEEL
+220 QHPAQRKLIKEEL

-250 KSPLMQSTSKQE
+250 KSTLMQSAPRQE
-262 NSLLASLGFELTNAQ
+262 NLLIDSLGFELTNAQ

-317 SHNGLQTAF
+317 SHNSLQTAF

-341 TKWFTGLGIK
+341 TGWFSGLGIK
-351 VDLLLGSTKAKDRK
+351 VDLLLGSTKAMDRR
-365 RILSDLQNGKTQV
+365 RILTDLQSGKTQV

-497 DSDELEAQAAED
+497 DSDELEAQAAEE

-588 GRKADLDSHCLLL
+588 GRKADTDSHCLLL
-601 FKEPLSDLAKE
+601 FREPLSELAKE
-612 RISTMETTN
+612 RISTMENTN

-672 AKTNEV
+672 AKTNEL
-678 QAKSLISRW
+678 QARSLINRW
-687 VGARLDYSDS
+687 IGARLDYSDS